1 MQDRPKLAGMRRLVL
16 AFVNS
21 WQGFKGA
28 FRSEAA
34 FRQEVALAV
43 VLLPLGV
50 WLGKTP
56 VEKALLVAS
65 VLLVLIVELL
75 NTGIETV
82 VDRIGLERH
91 ELSGLAKDVGSTA
104 VLLSFARAGG
114 DLGLPV
120 ARLSAVLST
129 VSCMQRTALFVFLA
143 ASLCSPSRAA
153 AELHVAASEPAPAVA
168 AQAREAAANVVPVP
182 EAEDSRWTA
191 RWSES
196 RAASSPSR
204 STWRARS
211 TPNGTCRARPPAS
224 SSTRSAA

>member
-1 MQDRPKLAGMRRLVL
+1 MNSAERTPPARSAPSPIIDRPKLAGMRRLLL

-21 WQGFKGA
+21 WKGFRGA

-43 VLLPLGV
+43 VMLPLGV
-50 WLGKTP
+50 YLGKTP

-104 VLLSFARAGG
+104 VLLSFAV
-114 DLGLPV
+114 LGV
-120 ARLSAVLST
+120 IWG
-129 VSCMQRTALFVFLA
+129 FL
-143 ASLCSPSRAA
+143 L
-153 AELHVAASEPAPAVA
+153 L
-168 AQAREAAANVVPVP
+168 
-182 EAEDSRWTA
+182 
-191 RWSES
+191 
-196 RAASSPSR
+196 
-204 STWRARS
+204 
-211 TPNGTCRARPPAS
+211 G
-224 SSTRSAA
+224 

>member
-1 MQDRPKLAGMRRLVL
+1 MQDRPKLAGLRRLTL

-28 FRSEAA
+28 FRFEAA

-43 VLLPLGV
+43 VLIPLGC
-50 WLGKTP
+50 WPRKRG

-104 VLLSFARAGG
+104 VLLSFAVLAVIWGFLL
-114 DLGLPV
+114 LG
-120 ARLSAVLST
+120 
-129 VSCMQRTALFVFLA
+129 
-143 ASLCSPSRAA
+143 
-153 AELHVAASEPAPAVA
+153 
-168 AQAREAAANVVPVP
+168 
-182 EAEDSRWTA
+182 
-191 RWSES
+191 
-196 RAASSPSR
+196 
-204 STWRARS
+204 
-211 TPNGTCRARPPAS
+211 
-224 SSTRSAA
+224 

>member
-1 MQDRPKLAGMRRLVL
+1 MTIERPKLAGMRRLIL

-21 WQGFKGA
+21 WKGFRGA

-50 WLGKTP
+50 YLGKTP
-56 VEKALLVAS
+56 LERALLVSS

-104 VLLSFARAGG
+104 VLLSFAVLAVIWGLLL
-114 DLGLPV
+114 LG
-120 ARLSAVLST
+120 
-129 VSCMQRTALFVFLA
+129 
-143 ASLCSPSRAA
+143 
-153 AELHVAASEPAPAVA
+153 
-168 AQAREAAANVVPVP
+168 
-182 EAEDSRWTA
+182 
-191 RWSES
+191 
-196 RAASSPSR
+196 
-204 STWRARS
+204 
-211 TPNGTCRARPPAS
+211 
-224 SSTRSAA
+224 